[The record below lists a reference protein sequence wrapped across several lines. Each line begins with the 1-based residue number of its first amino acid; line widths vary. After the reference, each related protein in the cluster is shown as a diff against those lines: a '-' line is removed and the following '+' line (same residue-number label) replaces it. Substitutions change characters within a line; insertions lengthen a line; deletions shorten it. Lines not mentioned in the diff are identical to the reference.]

1 MIYNLIMEFSEWITR
16 KYILWRGDTIGREG
30 SVSEYA
36 AYLGVAQQLV
46 SEWMQKGGS
55 RPAKQTSIAKLADK
69 YGVEVFDVLGIEL
82 SEEEREMWEFRLI
95 LKALTPEE
103 RAELKR
109 QGYRMLN
116 KSGPPGHTGQPQ
128 KTREGAAPP
137 EVFNKKQ

>member
-1 MIYNLIMEFSEWITR
+1 MENFSGWLNEKFLEWE
-16 KYILWRGDTIGREG
+16 KSKG
-30 SVSEYA
+30 SRQNYSAYA
-36 AYLGVAQQLV
+36 RYLGV
-46 SEWMQKGGS
+46 
-55 RPAKQTSIAKLADK
+55 KQPTLTRWLNDDNPPEGENLSKLADK